1 MQEAPMPNSQPT
13 ATFRLFT
20 IAVAIV
26 LVAAAAVPML
36 SLAAKVMV

>member
-1 MQEAPMPNSQPT
+1 MPNSQPT

-26 LVAAAAVPML
+26 LVAAAAAPLV
-36 SLAAKVMV
+36 SVAARVMA